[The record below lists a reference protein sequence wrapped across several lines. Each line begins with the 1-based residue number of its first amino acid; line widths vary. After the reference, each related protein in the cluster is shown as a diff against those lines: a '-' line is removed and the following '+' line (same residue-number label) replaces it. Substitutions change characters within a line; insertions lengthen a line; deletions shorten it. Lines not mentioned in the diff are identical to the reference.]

1 MHQLRIMFVAATMAV
16 TLAFS
21 GPAPVRAVG
30 ATTHWVAIS
39 GTASGTGSSC
49 SDPGYVGDTQEPIIA
64 ALAAAQEGDTVHICA
79 GEYVYTANGYN
90 DTLPDRITILGD
102 GAGKTILNGDDTYY
116 LLAIYDTDGLRVS
129 NLTLTRGSDS
139 YGAALYLGDSHAV
152 VSGVEFVENSA
163 SHAGADYGGAA
174 LYVQDS
180 STVSVVGCRFEGNIA
195 PGTSAGGAINI
206 YTGANE
212 ESHVTVTSS
221 TFIGNRAGQGPA
233 IYSYDDDELDG
244 PVSTL
249 TLRNNVFREN
259 ENLSSDDGGA
269 LAHEHTN
276 ADLTLVSNLF
286 VGNIG
291 AAYGGAAEIWDVTGA
306 IVVERNTFRANAALE
321 GGALW
326 IDVSGGTRHLSRNT
340 FISNVAGL
348 GGALAFE
355 CESGVAAR
363 VASAITAQNRF
374 SLNRAT
380 ESRRTANVFASDYGC
395 D

>member
-1 MHQLRIMFVAATMAV
+1 M
-16 TLAFS
+16 
-21 GPAPVRAVG
+21 
-30 ATTHWVAIS
+30 
-39 GTASGTGSSC
+39 
-49 SDPGYVGDTQEPIIA
+49 
-64 ALAAAQEGDTVHICA
+64 
-79 GEYVYTANGYN
+79 
-90 DTLPDRITILGD
+90 
-102 GAGKTILNGDDTYY
+102 
-116 LLAIYDTDGLRVS
+116 
-129 NLTLTRGSDS
+129 
-139 YGAALYLGDSHAV
+139 
-152 VSGVEFVENSA
+152 
-163 SHAGADYGGAA
+163 
-174 LYVQDS
+174 
-180 STVSVVGCRFEGNIA
+180 
-195 PGTSAGGAINI
+195 
-206 YTGANE
+206 
-212 ESHVTVTSS
+212 TSS

-286 VGNIG
+286 VGNSG

-306 IVVERNTFRANAALE
+306 IVVERNTFRANTALE

-348 GGALAFE
+348 GGAIAFE
-355 CESGVAAR
+355 CESSVAAR